1 MNTIHILKIAVQ
13 MPHDLED
20 IIDPELMEQQVTYY
34 LRPQFEVIDVESQGV
49 IRSGKKTIKLTEG
62 K

>member
-20 IIDPELMEQQVTYY
+20 ITDPKLMEQQVTYF
-34 LRPQFEVIDVESQGV
+34 LRPRFQVIDVKSQGV
-49 IRSGKKTIKLTEG
+49 IRTDKKTIKLTEG